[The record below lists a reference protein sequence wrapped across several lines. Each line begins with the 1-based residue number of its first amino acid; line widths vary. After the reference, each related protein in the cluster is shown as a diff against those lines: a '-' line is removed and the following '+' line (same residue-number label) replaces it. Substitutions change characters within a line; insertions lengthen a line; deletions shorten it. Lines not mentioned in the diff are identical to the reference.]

1 VEGVWG
7 TGRFPQL
14 GRRRLGGVRPRD
26 DPVKILSALLIV
38 LGLAVFV
45 RTAVAGGGV
54 LALGYVL
61 GVLLVLAGALR
72 LYLSAR

>member
-1 VEGVWG
+1 
-7 TGRFPQL
+7 
-14 GRRRLGGVRPRD
+14 
-26 DPVKILSALLIV
+26 VKRVLSGLLIV
-38 LGLAVFV
+38 LGIAVFV

-61 GVLLVLAGALR
+61 GVLLILAGALR

>member
-1 VEGVWG
+1 VK
-7 TGRFPQL
+7 RF
-14 GRRRLGGVRPRD
+14 
-26 DPVKILSALLIV
+26 LSALLIV
-38 LGLAVFV
+38 LGIAVFV

-61 GVLLVLAGALR
+61 GVLLILAGALR

>member
-1 VEGVWG
+1 MTRVFSG
-7 TGRFPQL
+7 
-14 GRRRLGGVRPRD
+14 
-26 DPVKILSALLIV
+26 LLIV
-38 LGLAVFV
+38 LGVALIL

-61 GVLLVLAGALR
+61 GVLLVLAGTLR